1 MRVQIK
7 QISEIKEISSDTV
20 VLPFFKDL
28 KKTSITKKIDALLKN
43 DISRYLKSDDFKGEL
58 GKT

>member
-28 KKTSITKKIDALLKN
+28 KKTSITKKKLMH
-43 DISRYLKSDDFKGEL
+43 Y
-58 GKT
+58 